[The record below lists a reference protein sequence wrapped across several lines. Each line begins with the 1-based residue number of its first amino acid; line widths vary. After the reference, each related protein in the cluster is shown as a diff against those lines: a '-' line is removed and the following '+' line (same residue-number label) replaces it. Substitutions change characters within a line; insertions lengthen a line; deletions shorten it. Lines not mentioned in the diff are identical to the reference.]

1 MHPAQAVSDMLRL
14 PHGKGT
20 FTGGDGQGVHGVKIG
35 LFDLVTDNAT
45 LMAARN
51 PHPVEGATRM
61 SRLIS
66 TWFLILA
73 WGLLLSGPAR
83 AASGLVH
90 AKNFQLDA
98 RTAAQRQVPI
108 LVLFTS
114 PGCPYCD
121 RVKRE
126 YLVPMHKDPAY
137 RTRAIIREVTV
148 GDTTPLTGFDG
159 ATTTEGAFAA
169 AHKVFMVPTVKVLD
183 THGNDAGEAI
193 VGMLTPDYYF
203 AYLEA
208 AIDEGVRKVRSK

>member
-1 MHPAQAVSDMLRL
+1 M
-14 PHGKGT
+14 T
-20 FTGGDGQGVHGVKIG
+20 
-35 LFDLVTDNAT
+35 
-45 LMAARN
+45 
-51 PHPVEGATRM
+51 
-61 SRLIS
+61 RLIA

-73 WGLLLSGPAR
+73 WGLPASGPAR

-90 AKNFQLDA
+90 AKNFQVDA
-98 RTAAQRQVPI
+98 RTAAKRQVPI
-108 LVLFTS
+108 LILFTS

-137 RTRAIIREVTV
+137 RTRALIREVTV

-159 ATTTEGAFAA
+159 TATTEGAFAA
-169 AHKVFMVPTVKVLD
+169 AHKVFMVPTVKVVD
-183 THGNDAGEAI
+183 TQGNDTGEAI

-208 AIDEGVRKVRSK
+208 AIDEGGRKVRGK